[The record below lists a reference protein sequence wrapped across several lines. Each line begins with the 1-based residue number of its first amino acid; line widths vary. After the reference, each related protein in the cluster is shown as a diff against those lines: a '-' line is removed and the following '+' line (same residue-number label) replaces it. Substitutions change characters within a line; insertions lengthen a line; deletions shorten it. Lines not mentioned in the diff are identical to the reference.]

1 MLCAKHNFE
10 PYEKDGDLYIKTWL
24 IDDSRNRNGWRASW
38 ESIKQNA
45 KSYIGR
51 PGIEYTKCGEQGCIR
66 DHTEADTLEKNL
78 HKQERY
84 RVSTIVDTVLDEAN
98 HTAYAIHKVVD
109 KEFAEKIRRNEI
121 QYLSPAI
128 WTDKESTSMKNVDD
142 KIHIDTTKWKATH
155 TAFVDQPAYGQKAKV
170 VSKCTGT
177 EKCVNELKNS
187 LGTNL
192 TARAY
197 ITALYGRSVQFAL
210 MGGTKFKPRPG
221 EKPWKD
227 GKYYR
232 NIMGTDIGFEVGQDI
247 STAIEAVRKHHESQK
262 NKPVFKPDPGEES
275 DSGYY
280 LRHINN
286 KFYEFKEGEQIDLD
300 ESEMRDLEKH
310 DTIRKQFQLGKTS
323 VRIKGEIPPEKI
335 AGMAK
340 QWNSLPKEHR
350 ALVKTLELNEA
361 HDDVVIEHLG
371 TPAAGYYDHDEK
383 LVNVQSLGDKKS
395 DWATHVISHEVAHAV
410 WRTYSDEQQK
420 EWMTAVEKHGSPSTY
435 AATYK
440 ARGVNM
446 KRKAQNQARL
456 DMLKK
461 AMESGN
467 ITVADTSESVWEAM
481 DRLENPDITEEDR
494 KALEKHIAI
503 EQGYFDKRGPE
514 AVKEQLKIKIDSL
527 EAMVDYDRHPEIFY
541 NEAHSEV
548 YSYMA
553 NPEPMQTRKQ
563 YFKMRNLTKLAKEH
577 RRIFGNV

>member
-197 ITALYGRSVQFAL
+197 ITSLYGRSVQFAL
-210 MGGTKFKPRPG
+210 MGGTKFKPSPG

-232 NIMGTDIGFEVGQDI
+232 NIMGVNIGFEAGQDI
-247 STAIEAVRKHHESQK
+247 SKAVEAIRKTRESKK
-262 NKPVFKPDPGEES
+262 NKPVFQPDPGEES
-275 DSGYY
+275 PTGVFSRTIDGQIFKFKAGEP
-280 LRHINN
+280 INLSKADMYKLEQHN
-286 KFYEFKEGEQIDLD
+286 KV
-300 ESEMRDLEKH
+300 
-310 DTIRKQFQLGKTS
+310 RKQFQLGKTYL
-323 VRIKGEIPPEKI
+323 RTDGTLPEDKI
-335 AGMAK
+335 ESMAK

-350 ALVKTLELNEA
+350 ALIDSLELAEIN
-361 HDDVVIEHLG
+361 DDQVIEHLNEPRG
-371 TPAAGYYDHDEK
+371 GFYNHQDK
-383 LVNVQSLGDKKS
+383 LINVQNIGGARA
-395 DWATHVISHEVAHAV
+395 DWTVHTLSHEVGHAV
-410 WRTYSDEQQK
+410 WRTYSEKQQK
-420 EWMTAVEKHGSPSTY
+420 EWMDTVEKIGTPSTY

-440 ARGVNM
+440 NRAVSL
-446 KRKAQNQARL
+446 KRKASNKGRL
-456 DMLKK
+456 EILEK
-461 AMESGN
+461 AMESGELK
-467 ITVADTSESVWEAM
+467 VEDVFEGVWEAM
-481 DRLENPDITEEDR
+481 DRLERAKTDDEKRN
-494 KALEKHIAI
+494 LENYIARSQKDL
-503 EQGYFDKRGPE
+503 ESNG
-514 AVKEQLKIKIDSL
+514 KEWAKEKVQRKIDDL
-527 EAMVDYDRHPEIFY
+527 KAYVEYDTHPEQFY

-548 YSYMA
+548 YSYMT
-553 NPEPMQTRKQ
+553 NPEPMQTRKG
-563 YFKMRNLTKLAKEH
+563 YFKLRNLTKLAKEH
-577 RRIFGNV
+577 RRIFNNV